1 MVKQDII
8 NYVANAE
15 QVIDSLQNAL
25 RKSASEKA
33 ELESQLK
40 LSKEASAPMQFD
52 DAALRK
58 VANDIHTLYGKP
70 SNVSPDQIIEHWKAN
85 PNAIVGSLQKMAT
98 AQLASVASGNH
109 LGAPTEHEVEEE
121 KVTTLDADDVFKGK
135 YSNR

>member
-8 NYVANAE
+8 NYVTNAE

-109 LGAPTEHEVEEE
+109 LGAPADHEVEEE

>member
-25 RKSASEKA
+25 RKLASEKA
-33 ELESQLK
+33 ELEGKLK

-52 DAALRK
+52 EAALRK

-70 SNVSPDQIIEHWKAN
+70 SNVRPEQLMEHWQAN
-85 PNAIVGSLQKMAT
+85 PNALVGTLQKMAT

-109 LGAPTEHEVEEE
+109 LGSPTEHKVIEERE
-121 KVTTLDADDVFKGK
+121 TTLDADDAFRGK